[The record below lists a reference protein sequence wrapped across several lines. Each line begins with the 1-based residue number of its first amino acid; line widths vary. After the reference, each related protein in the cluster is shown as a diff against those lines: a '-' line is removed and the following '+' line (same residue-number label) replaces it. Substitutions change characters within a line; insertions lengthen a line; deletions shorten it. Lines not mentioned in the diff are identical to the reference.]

1 MQNAFV
7 SVGNYTRQLSGHRQ
21 TYLCGSALYKALGCV
36 DRHATFAQPRLQSW
50 GRPCRTLSSN
60 HCSLVRQRQA
70 AEVALGNIMVIAKEE
85 DEPLVMY

>member
-21 TYLCGSALYKALGCV
+21 TYLCGSVFNKAIGCV
-36 DRHATFAQPRLQSW
+36 DRHATFTQPRLQSW

-60 HCSLVRQRQA
+60 HCSLVRQA

-85 DEPLVMY
+85 DELLVMY